1 MAAVDQIRECADCA
15 RAFLYTANKINS
27 IDDFAL
33 GRIYPCVVNAAFSC
47 ELFEKAIIATEAP
60 NKDFPKG
67 HELKDLFGKIS
78 PTGQTLIKNAYS
90 HTSNDIK
97 AFGRMLDEANTAFIK
112 WRYAY
117 EKDVDIH
124 PNALIAFAE
133 ALNNYL
139 KTIEE

>member
-1 MAAVDQIRECADCA
+1 MATVDQIRECTDCA
-15 RAFLYTANKINS
+15 RAFLYTANKVNS

-47 ELFEKAIIATEAP
+47 ELFEKAIVATEAP
-60 NKDFPKG
+60 DRHFSNG
-67 HELKDLFGKIS
+67 HRLKDLFSMIS
-78 PTGQTLIKNAYS
+78 PTGQAFIQDAYS
-90 HTSNDIK
+90 RANDDIET
-97 AFGRMLDEANTAFIK
+97 FDQLLDEANEAFIE

-117 EKDVDIH
+117 EKNVDIH

>member
-1 MAAVDQIRECADCA
+1 MATVDQIRECADCA
-15 RAFLYTANKINS
+15 RAFLCTANKINS

-33 GRIYPCVVNAAFSC
+33 GRIYPCIVNAAFSC
-47 ELFEKAIIATEAP
+47 ELFEKAIIATETP

-67 HELKDLFGKIS
+67 HELKGLFGKIS

-97 AFGRMLDEANTAFIK
+97 AFGRMIDEANTAFIE

-133 ALNNYL
+133 ALNSYL